1 MSSADKQSDSP
12 RRQLTLLDSTS
23 IIVGIIIGVG
33 IYEITPRVAGNVHNP
48 LSLMGVW
55 LLGGMIS
62 FVGALCYAELTTSF
76 PEEGGT
82 YVFLTRAFGRRMG
95 FLFAWSDYWIV
106 RPGNVGM
113 LAYAFAR
120 YATKIQPLSSD
131 DEHALGFYVYACAA
145 VIAMT
150 AMNILGV
157 RTGKWTQN
165 LLTMLKVVG
174 LLAIFVIVMLPLT
187 SSPVSEPAPAG
198 KLTPNYQLAIIFVL
212 FTFGGW
218 DEISCVAAE
227 VRDPRKNLLRALIAG
242 VVVVTAVYLLVNLTF
257 TYALGLDGFRQ
268 SNAVAADVVGA
279 RLGWWGEKGISLL
292 VCASCLGA
300 VNGLIFTGSRIYYAM
315 GAEHP
320 MYGFLGKWNSR
331 LGTPV
336 RSLTLQA
343 AISLTLVTIFR
354 SKDAFDKLLIF
365 TTPVF
370 WIFFLLVGVSLFVLR
385 RHEPT
390 SPQPFRV
397 PLYPVTPILFCL
409 SSLFMLYSSLTY
421 AWVMQ
426 SYEAFVAI
434 GIVGVGL
441 LASFLERRR

>member
-1 MSSADKQSDSP
+1 MSTESKPSDSP
-12 RRQLTLLDSTS
+12 RRQLTLLDSTC

-33 IYEITPRVAGNVHNP
+33 IYEITPTVASNVRDP
-48 LSLMGVW
+48 LSLIAVW

-120 YATKIQPLSSD
+120 YATKVQPLSND
-131 DEHALGFYVYACAA
+131 GEQAFDFYIYACAA
-145 VIAMT
+145 IIALA
-150 AMNILGV
+150 AMNIWGV

-174 LLAIFVIVMLPLT
+174 LLSILVIVMLPMT
-187 SSPVSEPAPAG
+187 GSPASDPTAAADFSPSF
-198 KLTPNYQLAIIFVL
+198 QLAIILVL

-242 VVVVTAVYLLVNLTF
+242 VIVVTSVYLLVNLAF
-257 TYALGLDGFRQ
+257 IYGLGIDGFRQ
-268 SNAVAADVVGA
+268 SEAVAADVVGS

-292 VCASCLGA
+292 VCASCLGSI
-300 VNGLIFTGSRIYYAM
+300 NGLFFTGSRIYYAM
-315 GAEHP
+315 GAQHS

-336 RSLTLQA
+336 RSLALQA

-354 SKDAFDKLLIF
+354 SKHAFDTLLIF
-365 TTPVF
+365 TAPVF
-370 WIFFLLVGVSLFVLR
+370 WAFFLLVGISLFVLR
-385 RHEPT
+385 RHEPK

-397 PLYPVTPILFCL
+397 PLYPITPILFCL
-409 SSLFMLYSSLTY
+409 CSLFMLYSGLNY
-421 AWVMQ
+421 AWHVR
-426 SYEAFVAI
+426 SYEALVAF

-441 LASFLERRR
+441 LASFLERRQ